1 MRDLLSEV
9 SHSTERMQSYL
20 YFSYI
25 FNNNKKNSISLTLI
39 NSIRRYKSSTLP
51 ADATLLMYGDDIVVS
66 KFPGCILGFLSPAT
80 MWSRAAIIALRPLLR
95 CGPGLPLSPC
105 VPCCVVVSGCH
116 YHLLSPAALWSRA
129 GIITFRPLLRCCL
142 GLALSPCGP
151 LHGLYARGGLH
162 AYDIYACWRLGEVY
176 GYALCG
182 PHVLVCLC
190 VA

>member
-51 ADATLLMYGDDIVVS
+51 ADATSLMYGDDIVVS
-66 KFPGCILGFLSPAT
+66 VFPGCLRVFPSPAA

-95 CGPGLPLSPC
+95 CCPGLVLSPC
-105 VPCCVVVSGCH
+105 VPCCDVVSGCH
-116 YHLLSPAALWSRA
+116 YRLAAPAAMLSRA
-129 GIITFRPLLRCCL
+129 SIIAFRPLLRCCL
-142 GLALSPCGP
+142 WLPLSPCSP